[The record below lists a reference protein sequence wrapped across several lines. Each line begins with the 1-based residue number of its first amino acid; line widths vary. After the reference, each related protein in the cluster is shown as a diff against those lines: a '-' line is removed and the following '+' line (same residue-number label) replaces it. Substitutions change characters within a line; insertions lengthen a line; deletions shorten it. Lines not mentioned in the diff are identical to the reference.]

1 MMSCAVKG
9 SRAEENSGGFPD
21 HRTLLRDAGVNAAGA
36 NPTEPDEGGGDSATS
51 ADRRRLS
58 TGPPRMTPLRELQ
71 LVDDYRAGDP
81 DALGELLSSYQ
92 RRVYAICCRMVGNV
106 DEAGD
111 VTQDALLK
119 VIEGL
124 DSYDGR
130 AQLSTWI
137 FRVTMNC
144 CLSHLRRRKIR
155 RHGSLDETSE
165 QEVAPLSAQIA
176 SEREL
181 SGPEHVEQAEARTV
195 LLRVLGELE
204 PEMRGILVLR
214 DMQDLDYQQI
224 AEVLQVPVGTVKSR
238 LFRARVAL
246 REAAE
251 KALGGPGSP
260 GEG

>member
-1 MMSCAVKG
+1 MSPAV
-9 SRAEENSGGFPD
+9 FPD
-21 HRTLLRDAGVNAAGA
+21 HRTHLQDAGVNAAGA
-36 NPTEPDEGGGDSATS
+36 NPTEPDGETGDFAQP
-51 ADRRRLS
+51 AEHGRLS

-71 LVDDYRAGDP
+71 LVDHYRAGDP

-92 RRVYAICCRMVGNV
+92 RRVYAICFRMVGNA

-130 AQLSTWI
+130 ARLSTWI
-137 FRVTMNC
+137 FRVTINC
-144 CLSHLRRRKIR
+144 CLSHLRRQKIR
-155 RHGSLDETSE
+155 RHGSLDDTLEE
-165 QEVAPLSAQIA
+165 GAAPLSGQIA
-176 SEREL
+176 SGREL

-238 LFRARVAL
+238 LFRARAAL

-251 KALGGPGSP
+251 KLLGGSDSP
-260 GEG
+260 GKG

>member
-1 MMSCAVKG
+1 M
-9 SRAEENSGGFPD
+9 
-21 HRTLLRDAGVNAAGA
+21 NAAEV
-36 NPTEPDEGGGDSATS
+36 NPTEPGEGTGESAGPV
-51 ADRRRLS
+51 DRRRLS
-58 TGPPRMTPLRELQ
+58 TSPPRMTPLRELQ

-81 DALGELLSSYQ
+81 EALGELLSSYQ
-92 RRVYAICCRMVGNV
+92 RRVYAVCYRMVGNV
-106 DEAGD
+106 DEAAD
-111 VTQDALLK
+111 LAQDAMLK

-130 AQLSTWI
+130 ARLSTWI
-137 FRVTMNC
+137 IRVTINS
-144 CLSHLRRRKIR
+144 CLSHLRKQKIR
-155 RHGSLDETSE
+155 RHGSLDDTAGDE
-165 QEVAPLSAQIA
+165 QVPLAGRIA

-195 LLRVLGELE
+195 LLRVLGDIE

-238 LFRARVAL
+238 LFRARLAL

-251 KALGGPGSP
+251 KALGESDSP
-260 GEG
+260 RQG